1 LFEPPEIAN
10 NIMASNILPGLRMKI
25 EAFSI
30 KNSRQAAHH
39 VTQLNPRAMTRDL
52 ELRIELKAV
61 DLLLEPDLCV
71 WIGQVNLPGEGVP
84 KVSLTVKQRALSSQ
98 PGKKVTQL
106 S

>member
-1 LFEPPEIAN
+1 
-10 NIMASNILPGLRMKI
+10 MASNILPGLRMKI

-39 VTQLNPRAMTRDL
+39 ITQLNPGAMTRDL
-52 ELRIELKAV
+52 ELRIEPKAGV
-61 DLLLEPDLCV
+61 DLLLQPDLCV